1 MYLKRIYVIPLLLL
15 FCLAACG
22 RKESGYSA
30 YFSGQ
35 VKNPRLPYVLFCRN
49 NKPIDTLKLD
59 KENRFYA
66 KFDSL
71 TPGIYSFKHEPD
83 YQYVYFDKNDS
94 ISVSI
99 DAEDFDHSIVFSG
112 RGEEKNNFMM
122 ELFQLI
128 DSDRRSSYETFAKEP
143 AAFTRYVDSSYAK
156 RQTLYNTRKKEIGW
170 TKDFD
175 FYASKRL
182 MLNYYGYYEYYPYL
196 YARRTGEDIK
206 TKLPQNFYGYR
217 KKINLEDKKL
227 VAFSPFIRYCLALVN
242 NRAYYSSFKGKALDE
257 NATAFNISKLNMADS
272 LFSNAALKNTVL
284 DNIAFAYLLED
295 QNMTNNTLFLKRYE
309 ALSTDNDPNNEISR
323 QVNAI
328 KSLIDGEKLPEV
340 KLVNTQNKPYSLQA
354 NVKRKTVVFFWT
366 GCARVLLQQ
375 VYTRVAELQ
384 KKHPEVDF
392 VAINVDNDTEWKKNL
407 AAYTQKG
414 VIQVRATDFDQLRT
428 SWVLNKINRT
438 IVLNANGTI
447 HDAFT
452 NLLDESFETQ
462 LK

>member
-1 MYLKRIYVIPLLLL
+1 
-15 FCLAACG
+15 
-22 RKESGYSA
+22 
-30 YFSGQ
+30 
-35 VKNPRLPYVLFCRN
+35 
-49 NKPIDTLKLD
+49 
-59 KENRFYA
+59 
-66 KFDSL
+66 
-71 TPGIYSFKHEPD
+71 
-83 YQYVYFDKNDS
+83 
-94 ISVSI
+94 
-99 DAEDFDHSIVFSG
+99 
-112 RGEEKNNFMM
+112 MM

-340 KLVNTQNKPYSLQA
+340 KLVDTQNKPYSLQA

-414 VIQVRATDFDQLRT
+414 VIQVRATDFDELRT